1 MVTIIAYSCQDG
13 IITQMAALLELPHCQ
28 PMAAHGGA
36 TRGAN
41 IGVEKGSY
49 SCQDGNVADRQ

>member
-1 MVTIIAYSCQDG
+1 
-13 IITQMAALLELPHCQ
+13 MAALLELPHYQ

-49 SCQDGNVADRQ
+49 SCRDGNVVDRR